1 MQGLQH
7 CLFLYFCKCN
17 LRNLACTS
25 TTIGSDHT
33 QYQFKAVKLIRA
45 FVWTT
50 DDKSKNGILTAYYS
64 SRSNTTPGP
73 PGAKIPF
80 GTIHSNNHQLNKT
93 HRGRYAT
100 MSSVVKKPSP
110 SKSANLKPPAM
121 PNPPRSP
128 LLRGPSSTTVT
139 ANGVARSQS
148 NRGTSTSRPS
158 REALKRPSPNTSFLN
173 TNLDVSDEATEEDA
187 RAENISI
194 VGELRDKMRKA
205 ETASEEYQRQLNMI
219 QTRLD
224 DSLFQQGK
232 LEDQVAE
239 VTGTI
244 EELENEKSRESRLK
258 REMESNF
265 DAERSAFVKDKNE
278 QKAKEEELE
287 LVIQRLKENLS
298 QRDLRSGVDDE
309 NGLSRPRKFLY
320 ASARKIEFLTL
331 FKPLFTVNHRWIYR
345 MTNLLRLL
353 CYLVLIRR
361 ATQAQQCRKIKSS
374 NPFDSS

>member
-1 MQGLQH
+1 
-7 CLFLYFCKCN
+7 
-17 LRNLACTS
+17 
-25 TTIGSDHT
+25 
-33 QYQFKAVKLIRA
+33 
-45 FVWTT
+45 
-50 DDKSKNGILTAYYS
+50 
-64 SRSNTTPGP
+64 
-73 PGAKIPF
+73 
-80 GTIHSNNHQLNKT
+80 
-93 HRGRYAT
+93 

-110 SKSANLKPPAM
+110 SKSANTKSPTM

-148 NRGTSTSRPS
+148 NRGTTSTPRPS
-158 REALKRPSPNTSFLN
+158 RETLKRPSPNTSFLN
-173 TNLDVSDEATEEDA
+173 TNRDVSDEANEEDA

-205 ETASEEYQRQLNMI
+205 ETASEEYQRQLNII

-232 LEDQVAE
+232 LEDQAAE
-239 VTGTI
+239 FTGRI
-244 EELENEKSRESRLK
+244 EELENEKSRELRLK

-265 DAERSAFVKDKNE
+265 DAERSAYVKDKNE

-309 NGLSRPRKFLY
+309 NALSRPRKFLY

-331 FKPLFTVNHRWIYR
+331 FQPLFTVNRRRIYR
-345 MTNLLRLL
+345 MTNLLRPL
-353 CYLVLIRR
+353 CYHVLIQR
-361 ATQAQQCRKIKSS
+361 ATQAY
-374 NPFDSS
+374 